1 MLWIN
6 FKRVLKSGFFSFWR
20 NGFVSLS
27 SVFVMVVALL
37 VLGSI
42 VFSNALLTT
51 TLDSLQDKVDVNVY
65 FLSTAS
71 EADVLDLKQKIEVLP
86 ETKEVE
92 YVSREKVLSDF
103 TERHANDSTTLQ
115 ALEELDDNPFGA
127 VLNIKAKETS
137 QYESVSRFLESNSV
151 LLSNGQNIIE
161 KVNYNQN
168 KVVIER
174 LSGIITS
181 SQRIGFAVAAVLIFL
196 ALLITFNTIRL
207 AIYIAREEISVM
219 KLVGASAMYIR
230 GPFVVG
236 GMLYGVIAGIIT
248 LILFYPIT
256 AWLGSETK
264 NFFVNIN
271 IFDYYISNFGQIFL
285 LVMVS
290 GIAIGAVSS
299 FFAVR
304 RYLK

>member
-1 MLWIN
+1 M
-6 FKRVLKSGFFSFWR
+6 
-20 NGFVSLS
+20 SLS

-37 VLGSI
+37 VMGSVI
-42 VFSNALLTT
+42 FSNALLTT
-51 TLDSLQDKVDVNVY
+51 TLTSLQDKVDVNVY

-71 EADVLDLKQKIEVLP
+71 EPDVLELRQKIEVLP
-86 ETKEVE
+86 EVKEVE
-92 YVSREKVLSDF
+92 YESRDQVLEEF
-103 TERHANDSTTLQ
+103 RVRHANDSTTLQ
-115 ALEELDDNPFGA
+115 ALDELDDNPFGA
-127 VLNIKAKETS
+127 VLNIRAKETS
-137 QYESVSRFLESNSV
+137 QYESVARFLESESV

-168 KVVIER
+168 KVVIEK
-174 LSGIITS
+174 LSSIIDS
-181 SQRIGFAVAAVLIFL
+181 SQRIGLVIAIVLIFL
-196 ALLITFNTIRL
+196 SVLITFNTIRL

-219 KLVGASAMYIR
+219 KLVGANAMYIR

-236 GMLYGVIAGIIT
+236 GMLYGIIAGIIT

-256 AWLGSETK
+256 AWLGSETE

-285 LVMVS
+285 MVMLG

-299 FFAVR
+299 FLAVR